1 MPKNYHVERKAL
13 AKAISYKNYVAL
25 GLGDIIGIGWVIVAG
40 DWLIKGGPLGAILA
54 FIIGGALLVTVGKC
68 YAELT
73 PAIPVAGGEVAF
85 SYKAFGTGL
94 SFLTAW
100 FLAFGYIFV
109 FPFETISLGWL
120 LEHIVPSVK
129 SQTLY
134 IVGGYE
140 VTLSS
145 LLPGLAFALL
155 IIGMNYRSVKI
166 TATFQTIF
174 MAAMLSCVVV
184 FTAVALIKGDV
195 ANMKPFFSR
204 QGSLFAAPLSI
215 IAVIGMVPFFMSGFD
230 TIPQAAEESGK
241 KVNPRDLGKAI
252 IVAIGIGVVF
262 YAVVILALSI
272 CNPWQ
277 ESVNYDMPTSQV
289 FRIAFGY
296 EWAAKLVL
304 IAAFCGLITTL
315 NAAFLAATRV
325 VFSMGRG
332 GLLPRWFGEI
342 SDKHRTP
349 KNSILFVGGLTLLGS
364 FIGKSFLLPIVTVS
378 SLGFTCAWFIC
389 CYAAVKLRK
398 TAPDMPRPYKVKH
411 KSTLYFGVI
420 VSAVLIILML
430 VPGSPAQIKW
440 PLEYAIISLWILL
453 GYIAYRWR
461 MSKKDLSKE
470 ERDYQILGDYR

>member
-1 MPKNYHVERKAL
+1 MIPDTRIERKAL
-13 AKAISYKNYVAL
+13 AKAISYKNYIAL

-54 FIIGGALLVTVGKC
+54 FIIGGALLITVGKC

-85 SYKAFGTGL
+85 SYRAFGTGP

-109 FPFETISLGWL
+109 CPFETISLGWL
-120 LEHIVPSVK
+120 LEHIVPTIK

-134 IVGGYE
+134 TVRGYE

-155 IIGMNYRSVKI
+155 IIAINYRSVKI

-174 MAAMLSCVVV
+174 MAAMFVCVVI

-241 KVNPRDLGKAI
+241 KVDPKDLGKAI
-252 IVAIGIGVVF
+252 IVAIGIGIVF

-272 CNPWQ
+272 CHPWQ
-277 ESVNYDMPTSQV
+277 ESVKYDMPTSQV
-289 FRIAFGY
+289 FQVAFGY

-332 GLLPRWFGEI
+332 GLLPHWFGEV
-342 SDKHRTP
+342 SDKHHTP
-349 KNSILFVGGLTLLGS
+349 KNSILFVGGLTIIGS

-389 CYAAVKLRK
+389 CYAAVVLRK
-398 TAPDMPRPYKVKH
+398 KAPDMHRPYKVKH
-411 KSTLYFGVI
+411 KSTLYLGVI

-430 VPGSPAQIKW
+430 APGSPAQITW
-440 PLEYAIISLWILL
+440 PLEYAIISGWILL